1 MPTFD
6 TSSIKPLR
14 TNNIYNSILDGA
26 KSKRKKIAL
35 LIDPDKFNPSALKN
49 AIAAGV
55 DFIFV
60 GGSLLSQGS
69 LQQCIKAIKKTTH
82 IPLVL
87 FPGATDQIDPLADG
101 ILFLSLI
108 SGRNPDN
115 LIGKHV
121 ISAPLLKKTS
131 LEIIPTGYM
140 LIDGGNSTSASYM
153 SNTIP
158 IPYNKSDIAVCTAM
172 AGEMLGLKLI
182 YMDTGSG
189 ALKHVSANMIKEV
202 KKNMDIPLIIGGGI
216 KTPQDAYDICTA
228 GADIIVIGTI
238 AEQSPE
244 LIMELVSAVN
254 QSSNY
259 IASLK

>member
-1 MPTFD
+1 VQT
-6 TSSIKPLR
+6 TK
-14 TNNIYNSILDGA
+14 IYDSILEGE
-26 KSKRKKIAL
+26 KKKGKKIAL
-35 LIDPDKFNPSALKN
+35 LIDPDKFKTAAALKN
-49 AIAAGV
+49 GIAAGV

-69 LQQCIKAIKKTTH
+69 LQRCVESIKKTTD

-87 FPGATDQIDPLADG
+87 FPGSTDQIDPHADA

-121 ISAPLLKKTS
+121 ESAPILKKTS

-140 LIDGGNSTSASYM
+140 LIDGGNITSASYM

-158 IPYNKSDIAVCTAM
+158 IPYGKSDIAVCTAM

-182 YMDTGSG
+182 YLDTGSG
-189 ALKHVSANMIKEV
+189 AQKHVAVKMVREV
-202 KKNMDIPLIIGGGI
+202 KKNIDIPLIIGGGI
-216 KTPQDAYDICTA
+216 RTPENAYDICSA
-228 GADIIVIGTI
+228 GADMIVIGTV

-244 LIMELVSAVN
+244 SISEIVSAVR
-254 QSSNY
+254 QSSDY
-259 IASLK
+259 IAATKE

>member
-1 MPTFD
+1 M
-6 TSSIKPLR
+6 SA
-14 TNNIYNSILDGA
+14 NIYESIVEGV
-26 KSKRKKIAL
+26 KKKRKKIAL
-35 LIDPDKFNPSALKN
+35 LIDPDKFKSTTALDIS
-49 AIAAGV
+49 IASGV
-55 DFIFV
+55 DFIFA
-60 GGSLLSQGS
+60 GGSLLTQGS
-69 LQQCIKAIKKTTH
+69 LQRCVETIKKTTE

-87 FPGATDQIDPLADG
+87 FPGSTDQIDPNADG

-121 ISAPLLKKTS
+121 TSAPLLKKTS
-131 LEIIPTGYM
+131 LEIISTGYM

-158 IPYNKSDIAVCTAM
+158 IPYNKNDIAVCTAM

-189 ALKHVSANMIKEV
+189 SLKHVSLNMIREV
-202 KKNMDIPLIIGGGI
+202 KKNIDIPLIIGGGI
-216 KTPQDAYDICTA
+216 KTPEGAYDICTA
-228 GADIIVIGTI
+228 GADMIVIGTV

-244 LIMELVSAVN
+244 LISEIISAVN
-254 QSSNY
+254 QSSSY
-259 IASLK
+259 IANLK